1 LLPASK
7 IEDSSRSGLVYR
19 LNKSLYGLK
28 QAPRAWYNCFATF
41 LLQLGFVESKADI
54 SLFVLR
60 RGTDMAY
67 LLLYI
72 NDIVSA
78 ASSMGL
84 LQRIISALQ

>member
-1 LLPASK
+1 LESLLY
-7 IEDSSRSGLVYR
+7 INDTNDIVGLTWPI
-19 LNKSLYGLK
+19 L
-28 QAPRAWYNCFATF
+28 P
-41 LLQLGFVESKADI
+41 
-54 SLFVLR
+54 